1 MDLITKCSELPH
13 EQLCEE
19 IRIAGLARKQALAS
33 GSKADLEMA
42 ESVLDWFLD
51 ELAERLRRGRVPTV
65 QAVPGSR
72 EDEPVP
78 R

>member
-1 MDLITKCSELPH
+1 MDLMRCSELPH
-13 EQLCEE
+13 AQLCEE
-19 IRIAGLARKQALAS
+19 IRIAGLARKQALDS
-33 GSKADLEMA
+33 GSRVDVEVA

-51 ELAERLRRGRVPTV
+51 ELADRLRRGSVPDAN
-65 QAVPGSR
+65 AVR

>member
-19 IRIAGLARKQALAS
+19 IRIAGLARKQALDS
-33 GSKADLEMA
+33 GSEADVEMA
-42 ESVLDWFLD
+42 ESVLDWYLD
-51 ELAERLRRGRVPTV
+51 ELAERLRRGRVPDVRTV
-65 QAVPGSR
+65 RDSR

-78 R
+78 Q

>member
-1 MDLITKCSELPH
+1 MRCSELPH

-19 IRIAGLARKQALAS
+19 IRIAGLARKQALDS
-33 GSKADLEMA
+33 GSRADVEMA

-51 ELAERLRRGRVPTV
+51 ELADRLRRGSVPDTG
-65 QAVPGSR
+65 AVR

-78 R
+78 Q

>member
-1 MDLITKCSELPH
+1 MKCSELPH

-19 IRIAGLARKQALAS
+19 IRIAGLARKQALDS
-33 GSKADLEMA
+33 GSRADVEMA

-51 ELAERLRRGRVPTV
+51 ELADRLRRGRVPDTG
-65 QAVPGSR
+65 AVR

-78 R
+78 Q

>member
-1 MDLITKCSELPH
+1 MDLMKCSELPH

-19 IRIAGLARKQALAS
+19 IRIAGLARKQALDT
-33 GSKADLEMA
+33 GSRADVEMA

-51 ELAERLRRGRVPTV
+51 ELADRLRRGRVPGAG
-65 QAVPGSR
+65 AVR

-78 R
+78 Q